1 MRAVLGID
9 TSCYTTS
16 AALVSPE
23 GEILAASRKL
33 LSVPQGERGLMQS
46 QGLFQHVKR
55 LPQMIENVLSDAPG
69 VSVCAVSASVR
80 PRPAED
86 SYMPVFRAGESQAR
100 AAAALLRVPFYPVS
114 HQEGHIRAA
123 MVGAGVR
130 EEEPFLALHLS
141 GGTTEVLL
149 CKDGQIT
156 LIGGTLDLHAGQ
168 LVDRI
173 GVQLGLA
180 FPAGPALEA
189 LALQATA
196 QGRIG
201 VSIKGTSCNLAG
213 AQNKASRWI
222 ERQELTPEQVAAEIY
237 DYLCRTFLRLIEAAC
252 EQTGCRQAL
261 LAGGVASS
269 VLLRRMLLRRA
280 EKNRLACRL
289 CFARPELSGDNAV
302 GVALLGAQA
311 LARDMRRAETESER

>member
-1 MRAVLGID
+1 
-9 TSCYTTS
+9 
-16 AALVSPE
+16 
-23 GEILAASRKL
+23 
-33 LSVPQGERGLMQS
+33 
-46 QGLFQHVKR
+46 
-55 LPQMIENVLSDAPG
+55 
-69 VSVCAVSASVR
+69 
-80 PRPAED
+80 
-86 SYMPVFRAGESQAR
+86 
-100 AAAALLRVPFYPVS
+100 
-114 HQEGHIRAA
+114 
-123 MVGAGVR
+123 MVGAGIR
-130 EEEPFLALHLS
+130 EDEPFLALHLS

-149 CKDGQIT
+149 CKERRIT

-173 GVQLGLA
+173 GVQLGLS

-201 VSIKGTSCNLAG
+201 VSIKGTSCNLSG

-252 EQTGCRQAL
+252 GQTGCRQAL

-280 EKNRLACRL
+280 EKEPACLPPLFCPAPSYLATMPWGWPCLAHRRWHGICAGLKPKVNDKSQLWLKQDTQRRGKTCRQSSST
-289 CFARPELSGDNAV
+289 AAP
-302 GVALLGAQA
+302 
-311 LARDMRRAETESER
+311 